1 MYEVVIKWYG
11 REEEGLVY
19 DNEAEAMRE
28 YNNYCENAST
38 LGLDYLL
45 YLVNNNVVF
54 EWHWYDED
62 LEEQRNYSSF

>member
-11 REEEGLVY
+11 REEEGLAY
-19 DNEAEAMRE
+19 DDEIEAMQE
-28 YNNYCENAST
+28 YNNYRENASM

-54 EWHWYDED
+54 EWHWYDE
-62 LEEQRNYSSF
+62 E

>member
-11 REEEGLVY
+11 RKEEGLVY
-19 DNEAEAMRE
+19 DDEIEAMQE
-28 YNNYCENAST
+28 YNNYRENAST

-54 EWHWYDED
+54 EWHWYDE
-62 LEEQRNYSSF
+62 E

>member
-11 REEEGLVY
+11 RKEEGLVY
-19 DNEAEAMRE
+19 DDEIEAMQE
-28 YNNYCENAST
+28 YNNYRENAST

-54 EWHWYDED
+54 EWHWYDE
-62 LEEQRNYSSF
+62 EQ